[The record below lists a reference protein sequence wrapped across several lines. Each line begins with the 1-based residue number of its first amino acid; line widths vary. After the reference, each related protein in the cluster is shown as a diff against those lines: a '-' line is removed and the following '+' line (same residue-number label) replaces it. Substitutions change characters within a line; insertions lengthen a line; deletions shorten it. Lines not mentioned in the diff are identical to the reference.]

1 MDCSMARIAWI
12 HYSVLDGKL
21 GRLFDSLSF
30 AHCDRTHVWIS
41 RACGA
46 DRRIHL
52 ATAHADPA
60 NEMGAHPAFGRAL
73 ARNDSDGGR
82 FSMELSMA
90 AALPSR
96 PRTLRCGSAA
106 TASEITNGLC
116 IRPGAD
122 PRHRSDADLWDR
134 R

>member
-1 MDCSMARIAWI
+1 MDCSMARSAWI
-12 HYSVLDGKL
+12 HSSLLDGKL
-21 GRLFDSLSF
+21 GRLFESLSST
-30 AHCDRTHVWIS
+30 HCDRARVWIS
-41 RACGA
+41 RAGCV

-60 NEMGAHPAFGRAL
+60 NEMGVHPAFGRAL
-73 ARNDSDGGR
+73 ARNDSDRGR

-106 TASEITNGLC
+106 TASEITNRLC
-116 IRPGAD
+116 IRPAAD
-122 PRHRSDADLWDR
+122 PCHRSDADLR
-134 R
+134 HRG